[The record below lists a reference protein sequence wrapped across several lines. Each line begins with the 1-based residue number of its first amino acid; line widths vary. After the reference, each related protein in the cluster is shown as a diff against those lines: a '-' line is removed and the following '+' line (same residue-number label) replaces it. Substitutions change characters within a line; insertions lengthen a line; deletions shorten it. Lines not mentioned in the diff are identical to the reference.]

1 MNRKNY
7 YTLLLLTA
15 VCSAAFALF
24 ADGGAMLLSALR
36 FPFGPIG
43 NGLRWMSLGS
53 QAGNILAWSIYVL
66 LCLLP
71 AAAWWKLRKTKSD
84 LLLLLLSPV
93 LAVVLYRCIN
103 PFGSFLANAAGS
115 EMLQAQYGAV
125 VYVLLVSWLIL
136 RTVAAFRTADE
147 PALYKATGL
156 FLKLLGVL
164 FVVTAFGGCFGE
176 LLGAIESVRTANQNS
191 GSLTMTYVFLTLQC
205 IVDAI
210 PALLNTAAV
219 VLALELLEAF
229 TGESAHTAQCA
240 ERLAHWCGTTL
251 TVTAIATASFHVL
264 QMLCMDSL
272 RTVTAS
278 VSLPIGSIAFL
289 LVCLLAARIIAENKA
304 LKDDNDLFI

>member
-15 VCSAAFALF
+15 VCSATFALF

-43 NGLRWMSLGS
+43 NSLRWMSQGS
-53 QAGNILAWSIYVL
+53 QAGNILAWSIYVY

-147 PALYKATGL
+147 PALYKAMGL

-251 TVTAIATASFHVL
+251 TVTAIATAAFHVL

-272 RTVTAS
+272 RTVSAS